1 MKQEKQDKKQ
11 NLSAVKEKAKTTV
24 LDMTVAQQTSQSP
37 SKEKGKT
44 SHMKKNKKKNAN
56 RNA

>member
-24 LDMTVAQQTSQSP
+24 LDMTVAQQTSQSS